1 MSTETSTGFRKIYYS
16 RKLQD
21 YWIRRLVAFIIDALM
36 INIALWIIFA
46 IIAAALWV
54 ISPWW
59 WTNMFVFPFFSGI
72 LFVLYSAF
80 MENVYGY
87 TFGKRIMV
95 LKVITREGKKP
106 TIDLAFLRNMTK
118 IYWLLLLL
126 DAVIALAL
134 PGDPT
139 KKYTDTF
146 ARTSVVLIE
155 SSSQ

>member
-1 MSTETSTGFRKIYYS
+1 
-16 RKLQD
+16 
-21 YWIRRLVAFIIDALM
+21 
-36 INIALWIIFA
+36 
-46 IIAAALWV
+46 
-54 ISPWW
+54 
-59 WTNMFVFPFFSGI
+59 MFVFPFFSGI